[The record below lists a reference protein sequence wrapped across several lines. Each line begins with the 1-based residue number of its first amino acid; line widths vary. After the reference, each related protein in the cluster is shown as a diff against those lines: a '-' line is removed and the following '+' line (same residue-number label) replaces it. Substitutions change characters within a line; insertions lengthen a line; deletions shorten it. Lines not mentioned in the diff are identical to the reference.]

1 MENFGKHLR
10 DFGLARSG
18 RTLDQQWLVERQR
31 EKDRGLDA
39 FVGDIA
45 GAAQTFGDKFSGDIH

>member
-1 MENFGKHLR
+1 MENFGKHLG
-10 DFGLARSG
+10 DFGLARSR
-18 RTLDQQWLVERQR
+18 RTLDKQGLVERQR

-45 GAAQTFGDKFSGDIH
+45 GAALTFGNKFSSDVH